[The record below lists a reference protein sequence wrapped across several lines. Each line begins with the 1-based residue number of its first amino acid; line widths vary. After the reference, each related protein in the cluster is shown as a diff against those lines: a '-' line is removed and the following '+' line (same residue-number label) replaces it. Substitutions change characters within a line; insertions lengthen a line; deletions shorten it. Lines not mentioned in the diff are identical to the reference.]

1 MGKAVPKIIKS
12 RASQLIELYPD
23 TFSKDY
29 GKNKEFVSALDLPLA
44 KSSINKITGCI
55 TRTINK
61 EAN

>member
-23 TFSKDY
+23 TFSKY
-29 GKNKEFVSALDLPLA
+29 YRKNKEFVSALDLPLA